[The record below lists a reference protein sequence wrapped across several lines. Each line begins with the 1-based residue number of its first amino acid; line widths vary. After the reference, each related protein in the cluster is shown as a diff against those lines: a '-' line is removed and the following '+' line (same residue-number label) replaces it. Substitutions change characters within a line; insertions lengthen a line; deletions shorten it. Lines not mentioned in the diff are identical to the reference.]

1 MKKFFIIFIV
11 ILLISAAIGGYFFY
25 KKKNKKDITYKKETV
40 TRGSITRTIKETGI
54 IKPQVGALVKVGTR
68 ATGTLTK
75 LNFQVG
81 SKVKKGDLIAII
93 DDRQILAE
101 IDSAKAQL
109 FTAESNLRLL
119 EDTYPLKIKEQ
130 EASIKSIKA
139 QLEYAKT
146 NQKRTEELF
155 KRGFATQDELDR
167 NVREINVLAAN
178 LEQSERTLERLKEEF
193 KKQIE
198 ISKANVLQAK
208 ARLKNLEI
216 NLSYTRIYSPT
227 SGIVSQVATQEGETV
242 VAGLSAP
249 NLITILNP
257 ERLEIWTYID
267 ETNIGRIKVN
277 QEVEFTVDA
286 YKDKKFKGK
295 VDDIY
300 PQPEIRENIVYYLS
314 IVKIKPEDA
323 ILLKPDMT
331 AHVKIFTETKN
342 NVLLIPNEAV
352 KFEGGDYVVY
362 YGDEKKPSTKKI
374 KVGIRDENNTEV
386 IEGLTEGDVIL
397 FENLN
402 KTADKRPNKKP

>member
-1 MKKFFIIFIV
+1 MKKIFIPLIIIIFI
-11 ILLISAAIGGYFFY
+11 AGGIWGY
-25 KKKNKKDITYKKETV
+25 KKYSTKKKEKQTFKREKV
-40 TRGSITRTIKETGI
+40 IKGNITRTIQETGI

-68 ATGTLTK
+68 ATGTLMK

-81 SKVKKGDLIAII
+81 SRVKKGDLIAVI
-93 DDRQILAE
+93 DDRQILSE
-101 IDSAKAQL
+101 IENAKAQL
-109 FTAESNLRLL
+109 YTAESNLRLV

-130 EASIKSIKA
+130 ESQINSIKA

-146 NQKRTEELF
+146 NLKRTEELY
-155 KRGFATQDELDR
+155 KRGFATQDEIDKS
-167 NVREINVLAAN
+167 VKEVNVLSAN
-178 LEQSERTLERLKEEF
+178 LQQSERTLDRLKEEF
-193 KKQIE
+193 KKQLE
-198 ISKANVLQAK
+198 ISKANIDQAK

-216 NLSYTRIYSPT
+216 NLSYTRIYSPI

-267 ETNIGRIKVN
+267 ETNIGKIKVN
-277 QEVEFTVDA
+277 QDVEFTVDA

-295 VDDIY
+295 IDDIY
-300 PQPEIRENIVYYLS
+300 PQPEVKENIVYYLA
-314 IVKIKPEDA
+314 IVKIKPEDS

-342 NVLLIPNEAV
+342 NVLLVPNTAV

-362 YGDEKKPSTKKI
+362 QGNEKKPTAKKI
-374 KVGIRDENNTEV
+374 KVGVRDENNTEIV
-386 IEGLTEGDVIL
+386 DGLSEGEEILIENVSIQPD
-397 FENLN
+397 N
-402 KTADKRPNKKP
+402 KPNKK

>member
-101 IDSAKAQL
+101 IESAKAQL
-109 FTAESNLRLL
+109 FTAESNLRLV

-178 LEQSERTLERLKEEF
+178 LEQSEKTLERLKEEF

-198 ISKANVLQAK
+198 ISKANVEQAK

-267 ETNIGRIKVN
+267 ETNIGRIRVN

-295 VDDIY
+295 IDDIY

>member
-1 MKKFFIIFIV
+1 MKKVLIFLIII
-11 ILLISAAIGGYFFY
+11 ILIAGGIFGY
-25 KKKNKKDITYKKETV
+25 KKYTGTKKEKQSYKREKV
-40 TRGSITRTIKETGI
+40 VRGNITRTIQETGI

-68 ATGTLTK
+68 ATGTLMK

-81 SKVKKGDLIAII
+81 SRVKKGDLIAII

-101 IDSAKAQL
+101 IENAKAQL
-109 FTAESNLRLL
+109 YTAESNLKLI

-130 EASIKSIKA
+130 DAQINSIKA

-146 NQKRTEELF
+146 NLKRTEELF
-155 KRGFATQDELDR
+155 RRGFATQDEVDR
-167 NVREINVLAAN
+167 TQKEVNVLSAN
-178 LEQSERTLERLKEEF
+178 LLQSERTLERLKEEF
-193 KKQIE
+193 KKQLE
-198 ISKANVLQAK
+198 ISRANIDQSK

-216 NLSYTRIYSPT
+216 NLSYTRIYSPI

-295 VDDIY
+295 IDDIY
-300 PQPEIRENIVYYLS
+300 PQPEVKENIVYYLA
-314 IVKIKPEDA
+314 IVKVKPEDSV
-323 ILLKPDMT
+323 LLKPDMT

-342 NVLLIPNEAV
+342 NVLLVPNTAV
-352 KFEGGDYVVY
+352 KFEAGDYVVY
-362 YGDEKKPSTKKI
+362 QGDEKKPSFKKI
-374 KVGIRDENNTEV
+374 KVGVRDENNTEV
-386 IEGLTEGDVIL
+386 VEGLSEGEEVLVENVIKQP
-397 FENLN
+397 EN
-402 KTADKRPNKKP
+402 RPNKK